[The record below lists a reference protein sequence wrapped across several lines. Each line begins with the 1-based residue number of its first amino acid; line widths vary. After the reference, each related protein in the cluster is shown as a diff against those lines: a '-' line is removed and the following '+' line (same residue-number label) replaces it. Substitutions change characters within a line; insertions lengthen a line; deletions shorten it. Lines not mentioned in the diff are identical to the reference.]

1 MFFRDIRSKTVCKK
15 GVVKSFAKFTG
26 KQLCWS
32 LFSIISGSMQRGLQL
47 YCDSVTCTLTLARV
61 FSCESCE
68 IFKNNFFL
76 KEHLQWLLL
85 TVFLILSL
93 VHLFISVLSYVCFS
107 LNVSGT
113 FIFIQQCSMEN
124 GMKKIKKLLKTLKN
138 TLKYTYTGKK
148 NKKKEKKKKTKKN
161 PDKLTYQENFLFN
174 SVQSMDQFLYDNGLR
189 HERIKKRF
197 KLRPQIRCTT
207 INKLLI

>member
-148 NKKKEKKKKTKKN
+148 KKRKKKKKKKN
-161 PDKLTYQENFLFN
+161 PDKITYQENFLFN